1 MLATGDPVVEIND
14 DDCKVITERTIFD
27 HIREKAK
34 SLPSLAPKSTTEYPP
49 SEDTLS
55 LIRKR
60 TRERQLALNDT
71 TVSLNLTEDS
81 NPCEES
87 TETDGTTSSIKLNE
101 DTIFDHI
108 RKKAKSFP
116 RVEEIKS
123 LSTKSYNTNFD
134 FDLFADA
141 KSNIVQKENVLVLDS
156 EPVKPQPKAATQ
168 EKQHKSPSFANR
180 QCCSLESEVADPFR
194 GFKSVF
200 SFL

>member
-1 MLATGDPVVEIND
+1 MAEINN
-14 DDCKVITERTIFD
+14 DDCKIITERTVFD

-34 SLPSLAPKSTTEYPP
+34 SLPSLAPKSTTEYPA
-49 SEDTLS
+49 SEETLS

-60 TRERQLALNDT
+60 TRERQLALNDNT
-71 TVSLNLTEDS
+71 ESLNLTGDS

-87 TETDGTTSSIKLNE
+87 IEPDGTTSSIILNG
-101 DTIFDHI
+101 DTIFEHI

-116 RVEEIKS
+116 RVDEIKS
-123 LSTKSYNTNFD
+123 QSTKSHNINFDFD

-141 KSNIVQKENVLVLDS
+141 KSNIVQKENALIIDS
-156 EPVKPQPKAATQ
+156 EPVKPQLKAATR
-168 EKQHKSPSFANR
+168 EKQYKSPSFANR